1 MSYLLPIAPPAGA
14 LSTQYERGIYA
25 EVSGS
30 NYVVYT
36 DDDLFSTTIPAALG
50 TNLISSPVTLHP
62 RFLGIH
68 TRPQDNRDVTY
79 VLARAHNVAPR
90 WSQQNP
96 SSGVFVD
103 AGMRAW
109 INHAKARGAQDII
122 WNLFHTPTWA
132 SARPTETGDQFGMLG
147 ALAEPASME
156 SLSAYVTWVLQTYPE
171 FTHLEFWNEPK
182 YNNTVSSYFSG
193 TPAKLAEMARTVRLV
208 RDAVRPGMPIM
219 GVSATGLA
227 AFDGSADAGIGHT
240 NSFLAASDGSGG
252 LGKDH
257 IDILSV
263 HTYMHDGTN
272 NVRHVAGMGAHLQTI
287 KAANGIPNM
296 PVWCTEFG
304 YITPYFREYDGPAEG
319 HLRAVAR
326 YVLQHAAAGMERCIW
341 YTTHSDDY
349 DWPSDFAG
357 DQFWNQWCG
366 LINGATISV
375 MNRISSRGQLACVIN
390 GQRYIV

>member
-1 MSYLLPIAPPAGA
+1 MPVLLAAGV
-14 LSTQYERGIYA
+14 LSQQFQRSLYS
-25 EVSGS
+25 EVSGA
-30 NYVVYT
+30 NYRCYT
-36 DDDLFSTTIPAALG
+36 EEDLFSASIPAALG
-50 TNLISSPVTLHP
+50 ANLINSPVSLHP

-68 TRPQDNRDVTY
+68 TRPQDGRNVKC
-79 VLARAHNVAPR
+79 VLARTHNVAAR

-103 AGMRAW
+103 AGMKAW
-109 INHAKARGAQDII
+109 IDYVKSRGAQDII

-132 SARPTETGDQFGMLG
+132 SARPTETGDQFGTLG
-147 ALAEPASME
+147 ALAEPASMA
-156 SLSAYVTWVLQTYPE
+156 SLSAYVAWVLQTYPD
-171 FTHLEFWNEPK
+171 FTHIEFWNEPK

-193 TPAKLAEMARTVRLV
+193 TATKLAEMARTVRLV
-208 RDAVRPGMPIM
+208 RDSVRPGMPIM

-227 AFDGSADAGIGHT
+227 AFDGSADTGIAHT

-252 LGKDH
+252 FGKDH

-272 NVRHVAGMGAHLQTI
+272 NIRFVPNMKGYLDTI
-287 KAANGIPNM
+287 KASNGIGSM

-304 YITPYFREYDGPAEG
+304 YITPFFRNYSGAPEG

-326 YVLQHAAAGMERCIW
+326 YALQHAAAGMERCIW

-349 DWPSDFAG
+349 DWPSNLAG
-357 DQFWNQWCG
+357 DDEWNRWCSV
-366 LINGATISV
+366 INGGTITL

-390 GQRYIV
+390 GERLIV